1 MIAISKS
8 LIQRMSRDF
17 SYLSASCPADADS
30 STNGRMN
37 TPAATFTSVLASYV
51 ECAAA

>member
-1 MIAISKS
+1 MIAISNS
-8 LIQRMSRDF
+8 LMKRIRRDF
-17 SYLSASCPADADS
+17 SYLSASWPDVADS